1 MSVQKNNNIV
11 QLLFSF
17 GAGITFIH
25 EKLTVWHS
33 CNGSTVQRLKTNAA
47 EGFFFTQH
55 EHSQYFYTYAKY
67 DNILDIS

>member
-47 EGFFFTQH
+47 EGFFLHNT
-55 EHSQYFYTYAKY
+55 
-67 DNILDIS
+67 NIANISIHMQNMITF